1 MPHPV
6 YFEKK
11 EVLKVVQKSK
21 IIEKL
26 EAFNKV

>member
-11 EVLKVVQKSK
+11 EVLKVVHKSK